1 MQENNISQFQ
11 ERISLYIKS
20 RFPLIYIVTWEE
32 EGTINAIRDM
42 VRQTRYFKQERDV
55 FTWSVTIGLTTTGK

>member
-55 FTWSVTIGLTTTGK
+55 FTWSVTQGLTTTGK